1 MANLLKEIWPCHN
14 PENYKVHFA
23 RRNPRGRK
31 VNPLDDWVEDRAKWI
46 GWQESRPERDQFN
59 RPCIFSLMQFYHE
72 EDIWLFGGIFRVTA
86 RFADRYK
93 VELTEELEDCIGRLK
108 IRSSYRSR
116 TVRVKLENH
125 YEKFT
130 VSEVLGEPYS
140 G

>member
-1 MANLLKEIWPCHN
+1 M
-14 PENYKVHFA
+14 
-23 RRNPRGRK
+23 R
-31 VNPLDDWVEDRAKWI
+31 
-46 GWQESRPERDQFN
+46 
-59 RPCIFSLMQFYHE
+59 FYHE

-86 RFADRYK
+86 RFADRYE
-93 VELTEELEDCIGRLK
+93 VELTEELEGFIGRLK
-108 IRSSYRSR
+108 IRSSYRGR